1 MSFVPSREHQNRR
14 PWPCRSRFAPGKGGS
29 LVASRPILER
39 GGAEVFIDTTAM
51 VAGLVVDT
59 DENEVDPSLRSSDGG
74 TDA

>member
-1 MSFVPSREHQNRR
+1 M
-14 PWPCRSRFAPGKGGS
+14 
-29 LVASRPILER
+29 VASRPILER

>member
-1 MSFVPSREHQNRR
+1 MVF
-14 PWPCRSRFAPGKGGS
+14 
-29 LVASRPILER
+29 RPILET